1 MYLCYCIFGLV
12 SLVKGKT
19 IICLE
24 NQQNYNSDLANSFT
38 CGLMREHPPWWSSG
52 VGGWGGV
59 AVYLGIECTITFRII
74 SEN

>member
-1 MYLCYCIFGLV
+1 MHLCYCIFGLV

-38 CGLMREHPPWWSSG
+38 CGLMRENPPWWNSG
-52 VGGWGGV
+52 VGGGEGV
-59 AVYLGIECTITFRII
+59 AVYLGVECTQFRFV
-74 SEN
+74 